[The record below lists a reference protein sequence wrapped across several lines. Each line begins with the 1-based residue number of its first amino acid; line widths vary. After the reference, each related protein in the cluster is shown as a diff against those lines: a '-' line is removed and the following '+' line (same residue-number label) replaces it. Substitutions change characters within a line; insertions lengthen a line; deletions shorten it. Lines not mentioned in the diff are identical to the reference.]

1 VIVHTRLG
9 DYVGVAHEIFDLEYR
24 QRFFESAQARW
35 YRTQSSLDALVSS
48 APMVEVVLEQLSTDA
63 HRARP

>member
-1 VIVHTRLG
+1 VIIHTRLG
-9 DYVGVAHEIFDLEYR
+9 DYVGVAHEILDLAYR
-24 QRFFESAQARW
+24 QRFFESPQGRW
-35 YRTQSSLDALVSS
+35 YRNQSSLDALVSS